1 MIEFL
6 KLPKISFDEKTHT
19 YSLDGGEK
27 LGKESISRISKI
39 ADGDNF
45 GVASG
50 WAAREV
56 SAEILNLFKAD
67 TSYTKEEIELMAKDA
82 KSAPRKK
89 RDSDKRIYRRTNRTS
104 WVRIKGF
111 IQASIWWI
119 PNTWHNRFGL

>member
-82 KSAPRKK
+82 KSAPRKSVIPLRWQEVDSTFMLNNIVAGLSTK
-89 RDSDKRIYRRTNRTS
+89 RAKL
-104 WVRIKGF
+104 
-111 IQASIWWI
+111 
-119 PNTWHNRFGL
+119 NTQFL